1 MKRIL
6 YLLTLISLIS
16 CNNVIK
22 PEEPEA
28 IFEKYKS
35 GVVLIANQYYYE
47 INIDGIICYYSPA
60 SEQKIFFEEK
70 DVLQNLSSSTG
81 TGFIISD
88 NGEIITN
95 NHVVNPKDENYI
107 DEFSKFS
114 EIKKNDF
121 IENINSVN
129 EEITNL
135 EDAYYNSPSSGDPAQ
150 EYAIFSND
158 HNLLTSKRDIL
169 LNGYQIFYDIDI
181 YNSTSKLIIYKVG
194 IAYNDTEVT
203 DFADLQECDIIKLSD
218 NENVDLALI
227 QTTNKTFNT
236 YPSNIFNFNDN
247 NPNVGA
253 NPEEFAERDILKPIN
268 INDDVFMIGYNK
280 GFFLANTQLGI
291 KAQFTSGK
299 ISQECDGV
307 RILYTIPTLP
317 GSSGSPVVDKW
328 GNLIGVNFAGLTGSQ
343 SFNFAVPVAVLKNF
357 YEQ

>member
-6 YLLTLISLIS
+6 YLLTLMSIIS
-16 CNNVIK
+16 CNNVIE
-22 PEEPEA
+22 PERPEA
-28 IFEKYKS
+28 IFDKYKS

-60 SEQKIFFEEK
+60 SEQKIFFNEE

-81 TGFIISD
+81 TGFIISE

-114 EIKKNDF
+114 EIKKNSLHEEFTSFTDSIIYYDNNIFPLPISMSDSDKSYYNIRYDF
-121 IENINSVN
+121 FVQRQKDCVNSYQKLDKININ
-129 EEITNL
+129 
-135 EDAYYNSPSSGDPAQ
+135 
-150 EYAIFSND
+150 
-158 HNLLTSKRDIL
+158 
-169 LNGYQIFYDIDI
+169 
-181 YNSTSKLIIYKVG
+181 NSTSKVVNYKIG

-203 DFADLQECDIIKLSD
+203 DFGDLQECDVIKLSD

-227 QTTNKTFNT
+227 QTVNKTFNT
-236 YPSNIFNFNDN
+236 SPANIFNFNDN
-247 NPNVGA
+247 NPNVVA
-253 NPEEFAERDILKPIN
+253 NPEEFAERDILKPVN

-307 RILYTIPTLP
+307 RILYTIPTLA

-328 GNLIGVNFAGLTGSQ
+328 GNLIGVNFAGLAGTQ
-343 SFNFAVPVAVLKNF
+343 SFNFAVPVSALKNF